1 VKAFVSGGSGFVGRS
16 LIAALAARGDEVM
29 ALARSAAAAAT
40 VEALGARVVRGDLDD
55 VAVLRSGMSGCQCA
69 FHSAALVDQWGDPG
83 QFERVNVQGTANM
96 LEAAR
101 EAFVAQINHIRARLL
116 SGTILQSDETGLR
129 VGKRNWWLW
138 VFHHDDSAIFVIEP
152 SRGKCVVE
160 GFLAR
165 SALISGSRTATAA
178 RWAGRKK
185 TIRSAARISFAT
197 CNMPSTPAT
206 AFSHPV
212 CTICLVEP
220 AGLAG
225 GETSSRT

>member
-1 VKAFVSGGSGFVGRS
+1 
-16 LIAALAARGDEVM
+16 
-29 ALARSAAAAAT
+29 
-40 VEALGARVVRGDLDD
+40 
-55 VAVLRSGMSGCQCA
+55 
-69 FHSAALVDQWGDPG
+69 
-83 QFERVNVQGTANM
+83 M

-101 EAFVAQINHIRARLL
+101 EAFAAQINHIRAPLL

-160 GFLAR
+160 GFLGAFR
-165 SALISGSRTATAA
+165 PDFWVSDRYGGQMG
-178 RWAGRKK
+178 WAKK
-185 TIRSAARISFAT
+185 AIRSASLISFAT

-206 AFSHPV
+206 AFPHPV
-212 CTICLVEP
+212 CTICFVEP
-220 AGLAG
+220 AGLAD